1 MNQGFGLKWKNLFL
15 DLEMF
20 HGLIPGDSDHIWLLQ
35 HHFMHEIAQD
45 AEQWR
50 RVWNVH
56 TMQLMGQRN
65 ESPESMW
72 RWGMI
77 QHGIC
82 DLTNHT
88 QIEPQ
93 DENVDNPELY
103 GIDWEAL
110 NDDDLMEQFLTAHP
124 EDYQDTETVSTAPR
138 RFSIVNVDDVNC
150 PLTDIAVEALD
161 GTLQMAG
168 LLGTGQRDLLHYRAC
183 WDAALA
189 LLRNALR

>member
-1 MNQGFGLKWKNLFL
+1 
-15 DLEMF
+15 MF
-20 HGLIPGDSDHIWLLQ
+20 HGLTPGDLYHIWLLQ
-35 HHFMHEIAQD
+35 HLFMHEIAQD

-50 RVWNVH
+50 RIWNMH
-56 TMQLMGQRN
+56 TMQLTGQRN

-77 QHGIC
+77 QHGIRGLINC
-82 DLTNHT
+82 TR
-88 QIEPQ
+88 IEPQ
-93 DENVDNPELY
+93 DDNVNNPELY

-110 NDDDLMEQFLTAHP
+110 DDDDLMEQFFITHP
-124 EDYQDTETVSTAPR
+124 EDYEDTETVSTAPR
-138 RFSIVNVDDVNC
+138 TFSVVDVDHANC
-150 PLTDIAVEALD
+150 PLSDIAVEALD

-168 LLGTGQRDLLHYRAC
+168 LLGTGQRDLLHYRAR